1 MSIIVGF
8 TKITN
13 LRNWRIWARI
23 HQRFGKNSNKVT
35 KRGILTN
42 GDYNKNMANLGENG
56 KSRRKWTVQGFGQI
70 QMR

>member
-13 LRNWRIWARI
+13 LRNWQIWARI
-23 HQRFGKNSNKVT
+23 HQRLGKDSNKVT

-56 KSRRKWTVQGFGQI
+56 KSRQNGQFKGLVKYK
-70 QMR
+70 